1 MPARDDPARHG
12 RRRAQGAIADIASE
26 LLEARLDAGISQASA
41 GRAAG
46 MSHAQFGRIER
57 GRLSAL
63 TVDQASRAA
72 ADVGLKLSVRLYPDG
87 DPARDA
93 AQLALL
99 ERLRQ
104 RLPQGTTWRTEV
116 PLPIAADRRAWDAVA
131 TLGPSRLACEAETRI
146 RDVQAL
152 ERRLAL
158 KQRDGE
164 VSVLVLVV
172 ADTQANRTALHLHR
186 EQLRQRFPL
195 DSRQILATLRSGH
208 LPTVSGI
215 VVL

>member
-26 LLEARLDAGISQASA
+26 LLEA
-41 GRAAG
+41 
-46 MSHAQFGRIER
+46 
-57 GRLSAL
+57 
-63 TVDQASRAA
+63 SRAA
-72 ADVGLKLSVRLYPDG
+72 AAVGLKLSVRLYPDG

-99 ERLRQ
+99 ERIRQ
-104 RLPQGTTWRTEV
+104 RLPQEATWRTEV
-116 PLPIAADRRAWDAVA
+116 PLPISGDRRAWDAVA
-131 TLGPSRLACEAETRI
+131 TLGANQLACEAETRL

-158 KQRDGE
+158 KQRDGGMAI
-164 VSVLVLVV
+164 VVLVI
-172 ADTQANRTALHLHR
+172 ADTLGNRKALHHHR

-195 DSRQILATLRSGH
+195 DSRQILAVLKSGH
-208 LPTVSGI
+208 FPTMSGI